1 MLLLKLKQ
9 KTPGYVEIN
18 YFICYNVFS
27 KESDSMTFSSKIK
40 KEVSTTECTRAE
52 YLSELSGMIR
62 TNAEIKIYN
71 IKIQTENKFVANRIF
86 GLFKILFDINLNI
99 TLRKNYNFKK
109 NEIYVLELKKDTL
122 KVLRDLGIISEK
134 NEFLKTPSESILSDE
149 ELTRAYLRGVFM
161 VCGSL
166 NDPKT
171 SRYHLEFLVNDT
183 EYANFLNKLLNNL
196 NLNSKILH
204 RKKGYMIYVKEAE
217 KISDFLRLIRAY
229 NGVMYYEEIRV
240 YREKINMTNRLN
252 NCEQANVEK
261 TMETSNKLISE
272 IALIREK
279 NMFDLMDDK
288 LKESAIYR
296 EKYPESSL
304 LELSKIMTL
313 ETGSKISKSCLN
325 HRFRKIKDFA
335 EKAKSEN

>member
-1 MLLLKLKQ
+1 
-9 KTPGYVEIN
+9 
-18 YFICYNVFS
+18 
-27 KESDSMTFSSKIK
+27 MTFSSKIK
-40 KEVSTTECTRAE
+40 KEVSTVECTRAE
-52 YLSELSGMIR
+52 YLSELSGIIR

-71 IKIQTENKFVANRIF
+71 IKIQTENKFVANRVF
-86 GLFKILFDINLNI
+86 GLFKILYDINLNI

-122 KVLRDLGIISEK
+122 KILRDLGIVNEK
-134 NEFLKTPSESILSDE
+134 NQLLRIPSSSLLSDE

-161 VCGSL
+161 VSGSL

-171 SRYHLEFLVNDT
+171 SRYHLEFLINDT
-183 EYANFLNKLLNNL
+183 MYAKFLNELLNNN

-204 RKKGYMIYVKEAE
+204 RKKGYMIYIKEAE

-261 TMETSNKLISE
+261 MVATSNKLIND
-272 IALIREK
+272 IRLLREK
-279 NMFDLMDDK
+279 NMFDLLDDK
-288 LKESAIYR
+288 VKESAIYR
-296 EKYPESSL
+296 EKYPETSL
-304 LELSKIMTL
+304 LELSKIMSM
-313 ETGSKISKSCLN
+313 ETGNSITKSCLN
-325 HRFRKIKDFA
+325 HRFRKIKELA
-335 EKAKSEN
+335 LKASFKN

>member
-1 MLLLKLKQ
+1 
-9 KTPGYVEIN
+9 
-18 YFICYNVFS
+18 
-27 KESDSMTFSSKIK
+27 MTFSSKIK
-40 KEVSTTECTRAE
+40 KEVSTVECTRAE
-52 YLSELSGMIR
+52 YLSELSGIIR

-71 IKIQTENKFVANRIF
+71 IKIQTENKFVANRVF
-86 GLFKILFDINLNI
+86 GLFKILYDINLNI

-122 KVLRDLGIISEK
+122 KILRDLGIVNEK
-134 NEFLKTPSESILSDE
+134 NQLLRIPSSSLLSDE

-161 VCGSL
+161 VSGSL

-171 SRYHLEFLVNDT
+171 SRYHLEFLINDT
-183 EYANFLNKLLNNL
+183 MYAKYLNELLNNN

-204 RKKGYMIYVKEAE
+204 RKKGYMIYIKEAE

-261 TMETSNKLISE
+261 MVATSNKLIND
-272 IALIREK
+272 IKLLREK
-279 NMFDLMDDK
+279 NMFDLLDDK
-288 LKESAIYR
+288 VKESAIYR
-296 EKYPESSL
+296 EKYPETSL
-304 LELSKIMTL
+304 LELSKIMSM
-313 ETGSKISKSCLN
+313 ETGNSITKSCLN
-325 HRFRKIKDFA
+325 HRFRKIKELA
-335 EKAKSEN
+335 LKASFKN

>member
-1 MLLLKLKQ
+1 
-9 KTPGYVEIN
+9 
-18 YFICYNVFS
+18 
-27 KESDSMTFSSKIK
+27 MTFSSKIK
-40 KEVSTTECTRAE
+40 KEVSTVECTRAE
-52 YLSELSGMIR
+52 YLSELSGIIR

-86 GLFKILFDINLNI
+86 GLFKILYDINLNI
-99 TLRKNYNFKK
+99 SLRKNYNFKK

-122 KVLRDLGIISEK
+122 KVLRDLGIVNEK
-134 NEFLKTPSESILSDE
+134 NQLLRIPSSSLLSDE

-161 VCGSL
+161 VSGSL

-171 SRYHLEFLVNDT
+171 SRYHLEFLINDT
-183 EYANFLNKLLNNL
+183 MYAKFLNELLNNN

-204 RKKGYMIYVKEAE
+204 RKKGYMIYIKEAE

-261 TMETSNKLISE
+261 MVATSNKLIND
-272 IALIREK
+272 IKLLREK
-279 NMFDLMDDK
+279 DMFDLLDDK
-288 LKESAIYR
+288 VKESAVYR
-296 EKYPESSL
+296 EKYPETSL
-304 LELSKIMTL
+304 LELSKIMTM
-313 ETGSKISKSCLN
+313 ETGSNITKSCLN
-325 HRFRKIKDFA
+325 HRFRKIKELA
-335 EKAKSEN
+335 LKASFKN